1 MRNAQEAA
9 GYIEVT
15 LTEASD
21 EPKLL
26 QMVLKDVVDSR
37 LKFNNLSE
45 SAQLQWEKLDKMVTA
60 SAGSEIYCFVELLE
74 ALGFKLEISVEDS
87 ELSAECTTDRQL
99 LRNAI
104 IKVIEARIRMNALS
118 DSAKQY
124 HKKLDQMLTESA
136 GSEIYCFV
144 ELLEALGF
152 KLEITV
158 ADIEFP
164 ADSESTQIEESQL
177 SPKPANA
184 S

>member
-1 MRNAQEAA
+1 MTNVKAPTSRSYQEFLIASLRNAQEAA

-26 QMVLKDVVDSR
+26 QMVLKDVVDSQ

-45 SAQLQWEKLDKMVTA
+45 SAKLQWEKLDKMLTA
-60 SAGSEIYCFVELLE
+60 
-74 ALGFKLEISVEDS
+74 
-87 ELSAECTTDRQL
+87 
-99 LRNAI
+99 
-104 IKVIEARIRMNALS
+104 
-118 DSAKQY
+118 
-124 HKKLDQMLTESA
+124 SA

-158 ADIEFP
+158 ADIELS
-164 ADSESTQIEESQL
+164 ADSESTQIEESQF
-177 SPKPANA
+177 SPEPANFV
-184 S
+184 

>member
-1 MRNAQEAA
+1 MKDVKAPTSRSYQEFLIESLRNAQEAA

-45 SAQLQWEKLDKMVTA
+45 SAQLQWEKLDKLLTA
-60 SAGSEIYCFVELLE
+60 SGGSEIY
-74 ALGFKLEISVEDS
+74 S
-87 ELSAECTTDRQL
+87 
-99 LRNAI
+99 
-104 IKVIEARIRMNALS
+104 
-118 DSAKQY
+118 
-124 HKKLDQMLTESA
+124 
-136 GSEIYCFV
+136 FV

-158 ADIEFP
+158 ADTELS
-164 ADSESTQIEESQL
+164 ADSESTDLGESQL
-177 SPKPANA
+177 SPEPVVINP

>member
-1 MRNAQEAA
+1 MKDVKAPTSRSYQEFLIESLRNAEEAA

-45 SAQLQWEKLDKMVTA
+45 LAQLQWEKLDKMLTKSGGA
-60 SAGSEIYCFVELLE
+60 EIYSL
-74 ALGFKLEISVEDS
+74 
-87 ELSAECTTDRQL
+87 
-99 LRNAI
+99 
-104 IKVIEARIRMNALS
+104 
-118 DSAKQY
+118 
-124 HKKLDQMLTESA
+124 
-136 GSEIYCFV
+136 V

-158 ADIEFP
+158 ADIELL
-164 ADSESTQIEESQL
+164 AESESTDFVESEL
-177 SPKPANA
+177 SLEPANL
-184 S
+184 